1 MKKRCA
7 LRALD
12 LIEEGMTIGLGGGS
26 TISFLITFI
35 RDTQRDVKIVTPSYA
50 TAALCSEA
58 GLTVVPTHLIS
69 QIDLAFD
76 GCDEVD
82 QSLNALKSGGAIH
95 TKEKIIA
102 SLAKEYILLVD
113 ETKVFQDLRFDVP
126 VALEVIPE
134 ARLYVA
140 NEVKKL
146 GAEVVERN
154 SSAKDGITMSD
165 NGNLIID
172 AYFKPTPKL
181 KELNAQLK
189 QIVGVVETSLF
200 YQIATKMIVATET
213 TTKIIERN
221 AENEI

>member
-113 ETKVFQDLRFDVP
+113 ETKVFQSLRFNVP

-165 NGNLIID
+165 NGNLIMD

-181 KELNAQLK
+181 KGLNTQLK

>member
-7 LRALD
+7 LKALE
-12 LIEEGMTIGLGGGS
+12 LIEDGMTVGLGGGS
-26 TISFLITFI
+26 TISFLIRFI
-35 RDTQRDVKIVTPSYA
+35 RDTERDVQIVTPSYA
-50 TAALCSEA
+50 TAALCAEA

-113 ETKVFQDLRFDVP
+113 ETKVSQSLRFNVP
-126 VALEVIPE
+126 IALEVIPE

-146 GAEVVERN
+146 GAEVVERK

-165 NGNLIID
+165 NGNLIMD

-181 KELNAQLK
+181 KELDVQLK
-189 QIVGVVETSLF
+189 QLVGVVETSLF

>member
-7 LRALD
+7 LRALE
-12 LIEEGMTIGLGGGS
+12 LIEDGMTIGLGGGS
-26 TISFLITFI
+26 TISFLISFI
-35 RDTQRDVKIVTPSYA
+35 RDAKRDVQIVTPSYS
-50 TAALCSEA
+50 TAALCAAA
-58 GLTVVPTHLIS
+58 GLTVIPTHLIS

-82 QSLNALKSGGAIH
+82 QSLNALKSGGAIY

-113 ETKVFQDLRFDVP
+113 ETKVFPSLRFNVP

-134 ARLYVA
+134 ARLYIA
-140 NEVKKL
+140 EEMKKL
-146 GAEVVERN
+146 GAEVVERT

-165 NGNLIID
+165 NGNLIMD

-181 KELNAQLK
+181 RELNAQLK
-189 QIVGVVETSLF
+189 QTVGVVETSLF

-213 TTKIIERN
+213 TTKIIERDV
-221 AENEI
+221 ENGI

>member
-7 LRALD
+7 LRALE
-12 LIEEGMTIGLGGGS
+12 LIEDGMTIGLGGGS
-26 TISFLITFI
+26 TISFLISFI
-35 RDTQRDVKIVTPSYA
+35 RDAKRDVRIITPSYS
-50 TAALCSEA
+50 TAALCADA
-58 GLTVVPTHLIS
+58 GLTVIPTHLIS

-113 ETKVFQDLRFDVP
+113 ETKVFPSLRFNVP

-134 ARLYVA
+134 ARLYIA
-140 NEVKKL
+140 EEMKKL
-146 GAEVVERN
+146 GAEVVERT

-165 NGNLIID
+165 NGNLIMD

-181 KELNAQLK
+181 RELNAQLK
-189 QIVGVVETSLF
+189 QTVGVVETSLF

-213 TTKIIERN
+213 TTKIIERTVG
-221 AENEI
+221 NEI

>member
-7 LRALD
+7 LRALE
-12 LIEEGMTIGLGGGS
+12 LIEDGMTIGLGGGS

-113 ETKVFQDLRFDVP
+113 ETKVFQSLRFNVP

-165 NGNLIID
+165 NGNLIMD

-181 KELNAQLK
+181 KGLNTQLK

>member
-7 LRALD
+7 LKALE
-12 LIEEGMTIGLGGGS
+12 LIEDGMTVGLGGGS

-35 RDTQRDVKIVTPSYA
+35 RDTQRNVKIVTPSYA
-50 TAALCSEA
+50 TATLCAEA
-58 GLTVVPTHLIS
+58 GLTVIPTHLVS
-69 QIDLAFD
+69 HIDIAFD

-82 QSLNALKSGGAIH
+82 QHLNALKSGGAIH

-113 ETKVFQDLRFDVP
+113 ETKVFQSLRFNVP
-126 VALEVIPE
+126 VTLEVIPE
-134 ARLYVA
+134 ARLYVSH
-140 NEVKKL
+140 EVKKL
-146 GAEVVERN
+146 GAEVAERK

-172 AYFKPTPKL
+172 AYFKPTPNL
-181 KELNAQLK
+181 KGLNVQLK
-189 QIVGVVETSLF
+189 QMVGVVETSLF

-213 TTKIIERN
+213 TTEIIERN

>member
-7 LRALD
+7 LKALE
-12 LIEEGMTIGLGGGS
+12 LIEDGMTVGLGGGS
-26 TISFLITFI
+26 TISFLIRFI
-35 RDTQRDVKIVTPSYA
+35 RDTQRNVKIVTPSYA
-50 TAALCSEA
+50 TATLCAEA

-113 ETKVFQDLRFDVP
+113 ETKVSQSLRFNVP

-146 GAEVVERN
+146 GAEVVERK

-165 NGNLIID
+165 NGNLIMD

-181 KELNAQLK
+181 KELDVQLK
-189 QIVGVVETSLF
+189 QLVGVVETSLF

>member
-50 TAALCSEA
+50 TAALCA
-58 GLTVVPTHLIS
+58 ADGLTVVPTHLIS

-113 ETKVFQDLRFDVP
+113 ETKVFQSLRFNVP

-165 NGNLIID
+165 HGNLIMD

-181 KELNAQLK
+181 KELDIQLK
-189 QIVGVVETSLF
+189 QQIGVVETSLF

>member
-7 LRALD
+7 LRALE
-12 LIEEGMTIGLGGGS
+12 LIEDGMTIGLGGGS
-26 TISFLITFI
+26 TISFLISFI
-35 RDTQRDVKIVTPSYA
+35 RDTQRAVQIVTPSYA
-50 TAALCSEA
+50 TARLCAEA
-58 GLTVVPTHLIS
+58 GLTVIPTHLVP
-69 QIDLAFD
+69 QINLAFD